1 MPFSTVSSSLRSGRV
16 WYGFCLLFIHLQAL
30 AQTTITG
37 IVRSENNAP
46 LPGVSVVVKNAG
58 PNSRQIG
65 TTTDAEGRFR
75 LASTRPNPTLVFSSV
90 GFVAKELAVGNQ
102 TSVEV
107 TLQPDDK
114 ALDEVVVIGYGTQSR
129 RQVTAAVASLKTAG
143 LEDLPVT
150 SPISLLQGRVAGVN
164 ITQGSGQPGSSVN
177 VRVRGVSSVA
187 GSEPLYIIDG
197 VQIKSG
203 NFSQFTNDGSPAN
216 TGFSALSDL
225 NPNDIEDIQILKDAS
240 AAAIYGSRATN
251 GVVIITTKK
260 GKTGKGTINLN
271 VNTGIGQP
279 TNRLDLLSSQQLQNI
294 VRNSFTRSGIPPTR
308 TAAQWNGQS
317 VSHDT
322 TLNIDYQDQMLNRRA
337 GFQDYNLSFSGGK
350 NGVVY
355 ALSAGYTNQEG
366 SLINTGLKR
375 YTARLNTEASLNDRI
390 TAGASVGFTNARNQ
404 SQDEDG
410 IIQPLYRALAFTYP
424 TQKLYNPDGT
434 YFNLIQNPV
443 QAMREIQRYY
453 ISNRVIGRLYTNIEL
468 SRPGT
473 PGGWTIFFKPSL
485 STDAL
490 FFEENRFVPSTYL
503 NNNNRR
509 ATEARNRTNIG
520 LISENLLTLSRQFG
534 KHSLDALGG
543 YSYQRETDRSLRLA
557 VNGGAT
563 DAVQTV
569 NGGATVQS
577 FSGGR
582 TFWTLESIFAQA
594 NYNYDDKYLLS
605 ATIRRDGSSK
615 FGAGNRYG
623 YFPSVS
629 AGWRISDEAFMK
641 SVRIVDDL
649 KLRASY
655 GVTGSLQGLGDF
667 QAQGIYDTG
676 RNYDNL
682 AGIAINGAGLT
693 NPRLSWETTLQS
705 NVGIDLT
712 LLNRRISVV
721 ADYYVKQTK
730 GILFDVLL
738 PLESGFNSI
747 ADNVG
752 EMQNRGWELA
762 INTKNVTTTNFSWET
777 SFNLSQNRNK
787 VTSLP
792 VASGGFLIN
801 GNNSSQ
807 FYTILQEGY
816 PVNSYFL
823 LPSDGLYQTN
833 DEAAKAPRP
842 PLADGAGVAGD
853 LKWIDKN
860 GDGVIDIKDR
870 EIMGTPLPVFTGG
883 FNNTLTYKNLSLD
896 VLFQFA
902 WGNKLFN
909 ALKNELNYRLDV
921 GNKTTDL
928 LDAWSPTNPTG
939 KWPRNKW
946 DDYRRNGHVFQS
958 PADIYLEDGSY
969 ARLKA
974 ATISYRLPAGAIR
987 RLGMSSARLYVA
999 GNNLLTFT
1007 NYTGYDPESMNLS
1020 YTATY
1025 AGVDRGNPPLQRT
1038 VSVGVNVQF

>member
-1 MPFSTVSSSLRSGRV
+1 MHFSTRV
-16 WYGFCLLFIHLQAL
+16 RRGFRAWLWLAGLLPGLTAWS
-30 AQTTITG
+30 QTT
-37 IVRSENNAP
+37 VRGTVRNEAAEL
-46 LPGVSVVVKNAG
+46 LPGVSVLAKGTNAG
-58 PNSRQIG
+58 A
-65 TTTDAEGRFR
+65 TTDAAGRFT
-75 LASTRPNPTLVFSSV
+75 LALPAGTRTLTVSSV
-90 GFVAKELAVGNQ
+90 GYQTQDVALGNQ
-102 TSVEV
+102 TDLII
-107 TLQPDDK
+107 TLLPDAK
-114 ALDEVVVIGYGTQSR
+114 TLDETVVIGYGTQSR

-150 SPISLLQGRVAGVN
+150 SPVSLLQGRVAGVN
-164 ITQGSGQPGSSVN
+164 ITQGSGQPGSAIN

-260 GKTGKGTINLN
+260 GKTGKGTLSFNAN
-271 VNTGIGQP
+271 VGVGQP
-279 TNRLDLLSSQQLQNI
+279 TNTLDLLNTAQLQDI
-294 VRNSFTRSGIPPTR
+294 VRNSYTRSGIPPTR
-308 TAAQWNGQS
+308 TIGTWNGQS

-322 TLNIDYQDQMLNRRA
+322 TLSINYQDEMINRQA
-337 GFQDYNLSFSGGK
+337 AFQDYNLTFSGGK
-350 NGVVY
+350 NGIVY

-366 SLINTGLKR
+366 SLINTGLRR
-375 YTARLNTEASLNDRI
+375 YTARLNTEAEVNEYV
-390 TAGASVGFTNARNQ
+390 TAGANVSFTNSRNQ

-410 IIQPLYRALAFTYP
+410 EIQPLYRALAFTYP
-424 TQKLYNPDGT
+424 TQKLYNPDGS
-434 YFNLIQNPV
+434 YFNLIRNPV
-443 QAMREIQRYY
+443 QAMRQIQRYY
-453 ISNRVIGRLYTNIEL
+453 LSNRVIGRLYANVAL
-468 SRPGT
+468 VKKWG
-473 PGGWTIFFKPSL
+473 IFFKPSL

-509 ATEARNRTNIG
+509 ATEARNRSNVG
-520 LISENLLTLSRQFG
+520 LISENLLTFGRQFG
-534 KHSLDALGG
+534 KHSLDALAG
-543 YSYQRETDRSLRLA
+543 YSFQRETDRTLRVA
-557 VNGGAT
+557 VNGGTT

-569 NGGATVQS
+569 NGGATVTA
-577 FSGGR
+577 FGGAR
-582 TFWTLESIFAQA
+582 TFWTLESVFAQA
-594 NYNYDDKYLLS
+594 NYNFADKYLLS

-615 FGAGNRYG
+615 FGEGNRYG

-629 AGWRISDEAFMK
+629 AGWRVSDEAFFQ
-641 SVRIVDDL
+641 SVSFVNDF

-676 RNYDNL
+676 RNYEGQ
-682 AGIAINGAGLT
+682 AGIAISPTGLT
-693 NPRLSWETTLQS
+693 NPRLSWETTQQS
-705 NVGIDLT
+705 NVGFDLT
-712 LLNRRISVV
+712 LLNRRVNVV

-738 PLESGFNSI
+738 PVESGFNSI

-752 EMQNRGWELA
+752 EMRNRGWELA
-762 INTKNVTTTNFSWET
+762 INTKNISGTHFTWE
-777 SFNLSQNRNK
+777 SGFNISQNRNK

-801 GNNSSQ
+801 GGAANQ
-807 FYTILQEGY
+807 FYTILMEGQ
-816 PVNSYFL
+816 PVNSYYL
-823 LPSDGLYQTN
+823 LPTAGIYQTN
-833 DEAAKAPRP
+833 EEASKAPIP
-842 PLADGAGVAGD
+842 PLAEGTNTGVAGD

-860 GDGVIDIKDR
+860 GDGRIDISDR
-870 EIMGTPLPVFTGG
+870 ERMGTPLPIFTGG
-883 FNNTLTYKNLSLD
+883 FNNTLTFKNFSLD
-896 VLFQFA
+896 FLIQFS

-909 ALKNELNYRLDV
+909 ALKNELNYRLDN

-928 LDAWSPTNPTG
+928 LDAWSPTNPG
-939 KWPRNKW
+939 GRWPRNKW
-946 DDYRRNGHVFQS
+946 EDFRRNGHVFQS
-958 PADIYLEDGSY
+958 PADIYLENGSY
-969 ARLKA
+969 TRLKA
-974 ATISYRLPAGAIR
+974 ATLSYRLPAGVTK
-987 RLGMSSARLYVA
+987 RLGMGSARLYVA

-1038 VSVGVNVQF
+1038 VSAGFSVQF

>member
-1 MPFSTVSSSLRSGRV
+1 MTLFTHQQRGPSWRNWFALVV
-16 WYGFCLLFIHLQAL
+16 CLLAMTTTW
-30 AQTTITG
+30 AQVTLTG
-37 IVRSENNAP
+37 TVRSENNAP
-46 LPGVSVVVKNAG
+46 LPGVSVVLKGTNT
-58 PNSRQIG
+58 G

-75 LASTRPNPTLVFSSV
+75 LSVPKPNVMLVFSFV
-90 GFVAKELAVGNQ
+90 GYMAKEVAVGSQ
-102 TSVEV
+102 TSLDVAL
-107 TLQPDDK
+107 TPDEK
-114 ALDEVVVIGYGTQSR
+114 SLNEVVVIGYGTQSR
-129 RQVTAAVASLKTAG
+129 RAVTAAVASLKTAG

-150 SPISLLQGRVAGVN
+150 SPVSLLQGRVAGVN

-260 GKTGKGTINLN
+260 GKTGKGTISLN
-271 VNTGIGQP
+271 ASTGVGRP
-279 TNRLDLLSSQQLQNI
+279 TNTLDLLTTNQLKEI
-294 VRNSFTRSGIPPTR
+294 VRNSFVRSGIPPTR
-308 TAAQWNGQS
+308 TAAPWNGQS

-322 TLNIDYQDQMLNRRA
+322 TISINYQDQMLNRQA
-337 GFQDYNLSFSGGK
+337 AFQDYNLSFSGGR
-350 NGVVY
+350 NGVIY

-366 SLINTGLKR
+366 SLRNTGLKR
-375 YTARLNTEASLNDRI
+375 YTARLNTEATVSDRI
-390 TAGASVGFTNARNQ
+390 TAGASVGFTNSRNQ

-410 IIQPLYRALAFTYP
+410 TIQPLYRALAFTYP
-424 TQKLYNPDGT
+424 TQKLYNPDGS

-443 QAMREIQRYY
+443 QAMDEIQRYY
-453 ISNRVIGRLYTNIEL
+453 ISNRVIGRLYTNVKLNEKW
-468 SRPGT
+468 G
-473 PGGWTIFFKPSL
+473 IFFKPSL

-509 ATEARNRTNIG
+509 ATEQRNRTNVG
-520 LISENLLTLSRQFG
+520 LISENLLTLSRSFG
-534 KHSLDALGG
+534 NHQIDALGG
-543 YSYQRETDRSLRLA
+543 YSYQRETDRTLRVA

-569 NGGATVQS
+569 NGGVTVQS
-577 FSGGR
+577 FSGAR
-582 TFWTLESIFAQA
+582 TFWTLESVFAQA
-594 NYNYDDKYLLS
+594 NYNYNDKYLLS

-629 AGWRISDEAFMK
+629 AGWRVSDENFMK
-641 SVRIVDDL
+641 SVSLINDL
-649 KLRASY
+649 KIRASY

-676 RNYDNL
+676 RNYDNIG
-682 AGIAINGAGLT
+682 GIAINAAGLT
-693 NPRLSWETTLQS
+693 NPRLSWETTYQS
-705 NVGIDLT
+705 DIGFDLT
-712 LLNRRISVV
+712 LLNRRINVV
-721 ADYYVKQTK
+721 ADYYLKQTK

-738 PLESGFNSI
+738 PVESGFNSI

-762 INTKNVTTTNFSWET
+762 INTKNVTGSKFTWE
-777 SFNLSQNRNK
+777 SGFNLSQNRNK

-792 VASGGFLIN
+792 VANGGFLIN

-807 FYTILQEGY
+807 FYTILKEGQPINAY
-816 PVNSYFL
+816 YL
-823 LPSDGLYQTN
+823 LPSDGIYQTN
-833 DEAAKAPRP
+833 EEAAKAPIP
-842 PLADGAGVAGD
+842 PLADGASVAGD
-853 LKWIDKN
+853 LKWRDKN
-860 GDGVIDIKDR
+860 GDGRIDINDR
-870 EIMGTPLPVFTGG
+870 DLMGTPLPIFTGG
-883 FNNTLTYKNLSLD
+883 VNNTISYKGLSLD
-896 VLFQFA
+896 FLFQFA
-902 WGNKLFN
+902 WGNKIFN
-909 ALKNELNYRLDV
+909 ALKNELNYRLDT

-958 PADIYLEDGSY
+958 PADIYLENGSY
-969 ARLKA
+969 TRLKA
-974 ATISYRLPAGAIR
+974 ATLSYRLPVDVVS
-987 RLGMSSARLYVA
+987 RLGMSSARIYVA

-1007 NYTGYDPESMNLS
+1007 KYTGYDPESLNLS

-1038 VSVGVNVQF
+1038 VSAGVSVQF

>member
-1 MPFSTVSSSLRSGRV
+1 MVGNE
-16 WYGFCLLFIHLQAL
+16 GA
-30 AQTTITG
+30 
-37 IVRSENNAP
+37 EP
-46 LPGVSVVVKNAG
+46 LPGVNLLVK
-58 PNSRQIG
+58 G
-65 TTTDAEGRFR
+65 TTAGATSDANGRFSIA
-75 LASTRPNPTLVFSSV
+75 LPAGAKTLTVSSV
-90 GFVAKELAVGNQ
+90 GYQTQDVPLGNRTDLTITLLADAK
-102 TSVEV
+102 T
-107 TLQPDDK
+107 
-114 ALDEVVVIGYGTQSR
+114 LDETVVIGYGTQSR

-251 GVVIITTKK
+251 GVVIITTKR
-260 GKTGKGTINLN
+260 GKTGKGTVTFN
-271 VNTGIGQP
+271 VNSGVGQP
-279 TNRLDLLSSQQLQNI
+279 TNRLQLLNTQQVQDI

-322 TLNIDYQDQMLNRRA
+322 TLSVNYQDEMLA
-337 GFQDYNLSFSGGK
+337 KQSAFQDYNLGFSGGK

-355 ALSAGYTNQEG
+355 ALSAGYTNQQG

-375 YTARLNTEASLNDRI
+375 YTARLNTEAQVSDRVV
-390 TAGASVGFTNARNQ
+390 AGASVGFTNARNQ

-410 IIQPLYRALAFTYP
+410 TIQPLYRALAFTYP
-424 TQKLYNPDGT
+424 TQKLYNPDGSF
-434 YFNLIQNPV
+434 FNLIRNPV
-443 QAMREIQRYY
+443 QAMRQIQRYY
-453 ISNRVIGRLYTNIEL
+453 LSNRIIGRLYANVAL
-468 SRPGT
+468 VKKWG
-473 PGGWTIFFKPSL
+473 IFFKPSL

-509 ATEARNRTNIG
+509 ATEARNRSNVG
-520 LISENLLTLSRQFG
+520 LISENLLTFGRQFG
-534 KHSLDALGG
+534 KHSLDALAG
-543 YSYQRETDRSLRLA
+543 YSFQRETDRTLRVA
-557 VNGGAT
+557 VNGGTT

-569 NGGATVQS
+569 NGGATVTA
-577 FSGGR
+577 FGGAR
-582 TFWTLESIFAQA
+582 TFWTLESVFAQA
-594 NYNYDDKYLLS
+594 NYHFADKYLLS

-615 FGAGNRYG
+615 FGEGNRYG

-629 AGWRISDEAFMK
+629 AGWRVSDEAFFQ
-641 SVRIVDDL
+641 SVSFVNDF

-676 RNYDNL
+676 RNYEGQ
-682 AGIAINGAGLT
+682 AGIAISPTGLT
-693 NPRLSWETTLQS
+693 NPRLSWETTQQS
-705 NVGIDLT
+705 NVGFDLT
-712 LLNRRISVV
+712 LLNRRVNVV

-738 PLESGFNSI
+738 PVESGFNSI

-752 EMQNRGWELA
+752 EMRNRGWELA
-762 INTKNVTTTNFSWET
+762 INTKNISGTHFTWE
-777 SFNLSQNRNK
+777 SGFNISQNRNK

-792 VASGGFLIN
+792 VATGGFLIN
-801 GNNSSQ
+801 GGAANQ
-807 FYTILQEGY
+807 FYTILMEGQ
-816 PVNSYFL
+816 PVNSYYL
-823 LPSDGLYQTN
+823 LPTAGIYQTN
-833 DEAAKAPRP
+833 EEASKAPIP
-842 PLADGAGVAGD
+842 PLAEGTNTGVAGD

-860 GDGVIDIKDR
+860 GDGRIDISDR
-870 EIMGTPLPVFTGG
+870 ELMGTPLPIFTGG
-883 FNNTLTYKNLSLD
+883 FNNTLTFKNFSLD
-896 VLFQFA
+896 FLIQFS

-909 ALKNELNYRLDV
+909 ALKNELNYRLDN

-928 LDAWSPTNPTG
+928 LDAWSPTNPG
-939 KWPRNKW
+939 GRWPRNKW
-946 DDYRRNGHVFQS
+946 EDFRRNACAGRTARRCPPPAPGLSSGGWGRRSSWPGAVTSRYPSGKAGRKPTSGTFS
-958 PADIYLEDGSY
+958 PSNP
-969 ARLKA
+969 ARRPGGRLVICPALLPTEPPWKHPTA
-974 ATISYRLPAGAIR
+974 CSASVVPMEKRLPPLCSGCAGMWLR
-987 RLGMSSARLYVA
+987 NGFSSKTTSRPCP
-999 GNNLLTFT
+999 N
-1007 NYTGYDPESMNLS
+1007 
-1020 YTATY
+1020 
-1025 AGVDRGNPPLQRT
+1025 R
-1038 VSVGVNVQF
+1038 